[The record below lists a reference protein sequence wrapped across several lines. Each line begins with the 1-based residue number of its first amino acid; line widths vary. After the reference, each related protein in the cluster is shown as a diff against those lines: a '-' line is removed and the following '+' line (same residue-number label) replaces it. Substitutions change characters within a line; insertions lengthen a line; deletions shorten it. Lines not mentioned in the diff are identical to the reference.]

1 MKIVE
6 FDRFGPPDVLKVV
19 DVPTPEPRP
28 GAVLV
33 RVKAAGVNFFEVLM
47 RANLYAVKP
56 ILPMAPGVEVAG
68 VVEKVGKNV
77 DVSLRGKRVAIP
89 LFATG
94 RTGGYA
100 EFVEID
106 VDAVVQLPD
115 QIDFDEAVAL
125 MVSGLTALHL
135 VRQSPPRGKTVL
147 VHAAVGGV
155 GSLLLQLA
163 RREGAKTVLATASS
177 DEKRALAT
185 SLGANHTFDY
195 TRAGWSEQI
204 AADGGVDIVYDT
216 VGGDLTRTSLEALA
230 PSGELVFAAL
240 GRFTLDPA
248 DINRM
253 FEMNHSLKGFALLP
267 LISREGLRRD
277 LSELFSL
284 ASSAN
289 LRFPPI
295 THFALHDAA
304 AAHAALEARRILGK
318 AVLVP

>member
-6 FDRFGPPDVLKVV
+6 FDHFGPPDVLKVV

-47 RANLYAVKP
+47 RADLYAMTP

-68 VVEKVGKNV
+68 VVEKVGENV

-94 RTGGYA
+94 GAGGYA
-100 EFVEID
+100 EFVQID
-106 VDAVVQLPD
+106 ADAVVQLPD
-115 QIDFDEAVAL
+115 QIGFDEAVAL
-125 MVSGLTALHL
+125 MVQGLTALHL

-147 VHAAVGGV
+147 VHAAAGGV

-163 RREGAKTVLATASS
+163 RREGAKAALATASS
-177 DEKRALAT
+177 DEKRALAI
-185 SLGANHTFDY
+185 SLGADRTFDY

-204 AADGGVDIVYDT
+204 TADGGVDIVYDT
-216 VGGDLTRTSLEALA
+216 VGGDLTKPSMEALA
-230 PSGELVFAAL
+230 PCGELVFAAL

-253 FEMNHSLKGFALLP
+253 FEMNQSLKGFALLP

-277 LSELFSL
+277 LSQLFSL
-284 ASSAN
+284 ASSTS
-289 LRFPPI
+289 LRIPPI

-318 AVLVP
+318 VVLVP